1 VCVASEADSTGV
13 WQPGRP
19 RAIKHWPEIWA
30 KVVRRTASLTCPDVR
45 YRESETLRLGE
56 RCLFVKV
63 LIVDSDRD
71 MVEMLT
77 SLLRSYDY
85 EVRRAY
91 SGEHAR
97 SEWLAHEPEMVLLD
111 SALRDVDAAAMCR
124 EMQAKHDALV
134 LVLAE
139 RADAHTEVRYLDAGA
154 DGFLE
159 KPFLP
164 NQLLAH
170 INAIKRR
177 VRNSLKVRPLSLVTA
192 GSVQVDAQRNRAIV
206 HGRTVHLT
214 PLETKLLHLLAV
226 NARDVCTQEQIV
238 EHVWRYDGGGENDKE
253 LIKAHIRHLR
263 QKIEPD
269 PSRPRYILNVPGV
282 GYTMVVP
289 AEDLTPASKPAEA
302 APAVQQPRAGSF
314 APAAHLAHSPA
325 M

>member
-1 VCVASEADSTGV
+1 
-13 WQPGRP
+13 
-19 RAIKHWPEIWA
+19 
-30 KVVRRTASLTCPDVR
+30 VRL
-45 YRESETLRLGE
+45 
-56 RCLFVKV
+56 

-77 SLLRSYDY
+77 SLLRSYGY
-85 EVRRAY
+85 EVHRAY

-97 SEWLAHEPEMVLLD
+97 SEWLTHEPEMVLLD
-111 SALRDVDAAAMCR
+111 SALRDVDPVAMCR

-139 RADAHTEVRYLDAGA
+139 KADARTEVRYLDAGA

-177 VRNSLKVRPLSLVTA
+177 VRTTLKSRPLTLITV
-192 GSVQVDAQRNRAIV
+192 GQIQVDSQRNRAV
-206 HGRTVHLT
+206 VGGRTVHLT

-269 PSRPRYILNVPGV
+269 PSRARYILNVPGV
-282 GYTMVVP
+282 GYTLVIP
-289 AEDLTPASKPAEA
+289 ADEMA
-302 APAVQQPRAGSF
+302 APSTSAQAQPSDQESRANAF
-314 APAAHLAHSPA
+314 APIARMIQGPA
-325 M
+325 MRHA